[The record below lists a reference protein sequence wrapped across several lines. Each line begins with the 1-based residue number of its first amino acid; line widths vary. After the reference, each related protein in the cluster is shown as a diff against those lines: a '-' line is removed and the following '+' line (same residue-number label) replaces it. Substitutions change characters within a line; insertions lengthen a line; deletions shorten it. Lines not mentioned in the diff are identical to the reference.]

1 MMLKDS
7 LALQAESQQK
17 SQWPLVAAAAALL
30 LIAAGVWLFLSGNP
44 AGLLQQ
50 TPTITQDDLEAE
62 AGVRVSLI
70 AVTGGGGFVDFRI
83 KVVDADKAT
92 AFFADPEHAPV
103 LFVEESKT
111 TLRIKEEI
119 AYDIEFEADR
129 AYYLLF
135 PNTEKAVTPGTAV
148 TVIFGETQ
156 LEPIAAQ

>member
-30 LIAAGVWLFLSGNP
+30 LIAASVWLFISGNP

-70 AVTGGGGFVDFRI
+70 AVTGGGGFVDFRKI
-83 KVVDADKAT
+83 LSAMPSPAT
-92 AFFADPEHAPV
+92 AAPV
-103 LFVEESKT
+103 G
-111 TLRIKEEI
+111 R
-119 AYDIEFEADR
+119 
-129 AYYLLF
+129 
-135 PNTEKAVTPGTAV
+135 
-148 TVIFGETQ
+148 
-156 LEPIAAQ
+156 